1 MAKCLGRV
9 AAPVRASPRYVRRYG
24 RLSQQRSAIESLMHA
39 PRPPGQCAR
48 LSCSSKAMFDRA
60 YVAFCPE
67 RGVLVSVACRPVT
80 GQRPSCRVRHFAM
93 HADKGDENENYTGV
107 VSTSIVRQLMSLG
120 GFLPCDFGSSVG
132 TISQGI
138 HRFLPPLAGPNSA
151 VPKVHILHS
160 CLKSTMRWSVDSMPR
175 NSSFSDPSSVHL

>member
-1 MAKCLGRV
+1 M
-9 AAPVRASPRYVRRYG
+9 
-24 RLSQQRSAIESLMHA
+24 
-39 PRPPGQCAR
+39 
-48 LSCSSKAMFDRA
+48 
-60 YVAFCPE
+60 
-67 RGVLVSVACRPVT
+67 SVACRPVT

-107 VSTSIVRQLMSLG
+107 VSSGIVRQLMALG
-120 GFLPCDFGSSVG
+120 SFLPFDFGSSFG
-132 TISQGI
+132 TILQGI
-138 HRFLPPLAGPNSA
+138 HGFLPPLAGPNGA

>member
-1 MAKCLGRV
+1 
-9 AAPVRASPRYVRRYG
+9 
-24 RLSQQRSAIESLMHA
+24 MHA
-39 PRPPGQCAR
+39 TRPPGQCAR

-93 HADKGDENENYTGV
+93 HADKGDENENYMGV

-120 GFLPCDFGSSVG
+120 GFLPFDFGSSFG
-132 TISQGI
+132 TISQGV
-138 HRFLPPLAGPNSA
+138 HRKYS
-151 VPKVHILHS
+151 S
-160 CLKSTMRWSVDSMPR
+160 CYSYSKS
-175 NSSFSDPSSVHL
+175 